1 MPIDLNAD
9 VGEEQGDDAALLPL
23 VTSCNIACGGHA
35 GGPDTMRRTVELA
48 LLHGVAI
55 GAHPGYADRANFGR
69 VVVPLSPAEIAELVG
84 EQLAALARVAAAAGA
99 SLRHVK
105 PHGALYNLA
114 ARDEAVADAIA
125 GAVAAFDRRLVLFG
139 LAHSA
144 LTAAGQRAGLAVA
157 HEAFVDRAYEA
168 DGSLR
173 ARTLPGAVFD
183 DEDQALAQAIALAGG
198 APISA
203 FDGSRLSIQAD
214 TLCIH
219 GDTPHALEFARSLRA
234 ALKLAGIETQAL
246 TQRRSGASGAEIK

>member
-1 MPIDLNAD
+1 MAIDLNAD

-23 VTSCNIACGGHA
+23 VTSCNIACGAHA
-35 GGPDTMRRTVELA
+35 GDLRTMRRTVELA
-48 LLHGVAI
+48 HRHGVAI

-69 VVVPLSPAEIAELVG
+69 VVVPLGAAEIAELVE
-84 EQLAALARVAAAAGA
+84 EQIDTLARVATGFGTT
-99 SLRHVK
+99 LRHVK

-183 DEDQALAQAIALAGG
+183 DEALALRQAVALARGE
-198 APISA
+198 PISA
-203 FDGSRLSIQAD
+203 FDGSRLAIRAD

-219 GDTPHALEFARSLRA
+219 GDTPHALEFARSLRTA
-234 ALKLAGIETQAL
+234 LAGAGITVQA
-246 TQRRSGASGAEIK
+246 K

>member
-1 MPIDLNAD
+1 MAIDLNAD
-9 VGEEQGDDAALLPL
+9 VGEEQGDDTALLPL

-48 LLHGVAI
+48 LRGGVAI

-69 VVVPLSPAEIAELVG
+69 VVVPLSAAEIKELVE
-84 EQLAALARVAAAAGA
+84 EQIDALARVAAAAGA
-99 SLRHVK
+99 TLRHVK

-114 ARDEAVADAIA
+114 ARDEVVADAIA
-125 GAVAAFDRRLVLFG
+125 EAVAAFDRRLVLFG

-144 LTAAGQRAGLAVA
+144 LTAAGERAGLAVA

-183 DEDQALAQAIALAGG
+183 DESQALGQALALASG

-203 FDGSRLSIQAD
+203 FDGSRLAIRAD

-234 ALKLAGIETQAL
+234 ALASAGIPVQA
-246 TQRRSGASGAEIK
+246 K

>member
-35 GGPDTMRRTVELA
+35 GGPETMKRTVELA
-48 LLHGVAI
+48 LRHGVAI

-69 VVVPLSPAEIAELVG
+69 VVVPLSAAAIGELVG
-84 EQLAALARVAAAAGA
+84 GQLDAIAAVAAAAGA
-99 SLRHVK
+99 TLRHVK

-114 ARDEAVADAIA
+114 ARDEGVAAAIA
-125 GAVAAFDRRLVLFG
+125 GAVAAFDRRLILFG
-139 LAHSA
+139 LAQSA
-144 LTAAGQRAGLAVA
+144 LTASGERAGLRVA

-183 DEDQALAQAIALAGG
+183 DEARALDQAVALAAGL
-198 APISA
+198 PIAA
-203 FDGSRLSIQAD
+203 FDGSRLAIRAD

-219 GDTPHALEFARSLRA
+219 GDTPHAPGFARLLRA
-234 ALKLAGIETQAL
+234 ALADAGIDLKAT
-246 TQRRSGASGAEIK
+246 

>member
-1 MPIDLNAD
+1 MSIDLNAD

-35 GGPDTMRRTVELA
+35 GGPETMRRTIELA
-48 LLHGVAI
+48 LRHGVAI

-69 VVVPLSPAEIAELVG
+69 VVVPLSPAEISELVG
-84 EQLAALARVAAAAGA
+84 GQLIAIAAVAAAAGA
-99 SLRHVK
+99 TLRHVK

-114 ARDEAVADAIA
+114 ARDEGAADAIA
-125 GAVAAFDRRLVLFG
+125 GAVAAFDRRLILFG

-144 LTAAGQRAGLAVA
+144 LTAAGERAGLAVA

-168 DGSLR
+168 DGALR

-183 DEDQALAQAIALAGG
+183 DEARALEQARALAAGQ
-198 APISA
+198 PIRA
-203 FDGSRLSIQAD
+203 YDGSRLAIRAD

-219 GDTPHALEFARSLRA
+219 GDTPHALDFARSLRA
-234 ALKLAGIETQAL
+234 ALAAAGTEVKAV
-246 TQRRSGASGAEIK
+246 

>member
-35 GGPDTMRRTVELA
+35 GGPETMRRTVELA
-48 LLHGVAI
+48 LSHGVAI

-69 VVVPLSPAEIAELVG
+69 VVVPLSPAEIRELVE
-84 EQLAALARVAAAAGA
+84 EQLATFAAIAAAAGA
-99 SLRHVK
+99 TLRHVK

-139 LAHSA
+139 LAQSA

-173 ARTLPGAVFD
+173 ARTLPSAVFD
-183 DEDQALAQAIALAGG
+183 DEAQALGQAVALASG

-203 FDGSRLSIQAD
+203 FDGSRLTIQAD

-219 GDTPHALEFARSLRA
+219 GDTPHALEFARSLRTA
-234 ALKLAGIETQAL
+234 LAGAGISVQA
-246 TQRRSGASGAEIK
+246 R